1 MGEAAHVALSAI
13 GKQDTYLLSKDPE
26 ESFFNYNTEQHAE
39 FRKFHRNRNIVA
51 PSNRQATWPFG
62 ETIKVQYDP
71 RTNMGDYLSNMY
83 VSLTLPA
90 LEVGGNYAD
99 QVGRHIFEYVKMF
112 VDEIEVETF
121 WGDWGIIHDEMYTEM
136 SEKVANRF
144 LLNRSLAFD
153 TSDSAN
159 NYAEYASD
167 VVVPLNFFFSRK
179 YAADE
184 YESNQPNRP
193 YFPACACH
201 RQKIEF
207 EFKFHPQQ
215 FFANTTQTLTLSE
228 FDIVTEEIST
238 TRDERAYTMNHRG
251 LWVTDVVKK
260 HPVVVTDPNSTVI
273 KNQLVPN
280 IPVKTLHWF
289 FRNTKF
295 EDPLVV
301 KESGETEE
309 GNFYIHNRFNFSSNV
324 NFDQL
329 NTFFDPVMDNARFY
343 IQGNQLPNITSS
355 DHTYFKYYIPFE
367 KRLSRPIRNIYS
379 YAFSMHPVN
388 VQPSGSLDFSQL
400 ESNKTIIECNLL
412 PTSETYSLHM
422 YYTGYE
428 TFKFENGFMSRAYSP

>member
-13 GKQDTYLLSKDPE
+13 GKQDPYLISKNPDQ
-26 ESFFNYNTEQHAE
+26 SFFNYNIERHSE
-39 FRKFHRNRNIVA
+39 FRKFHRNRNITP
-51 PSNRQATWPFG
+51 PSNRPDTWPFG
-62 ETIKVQYDP
+62 ETIKVQFDP
-71 RTNMGDYLSNMY
+71 KNMGDLLSNMY
-83 VSLTLPA
+83 LSLTLPA

-99 QVGRHIFEYVKMF
+99 QVGRHILSHVKMF
-112 VDEIEVETF
+112 VDELEVETF
-121 WGDWGIIHDEMYTEM
+121 WGDWGILHDELYTEM

-144 LLNRSLAFD
+144 LVNRSLAFD
-153 TSDSAN
+153 SSETAN
-159 NYAEYASD
+159 NYAEYESD

-179 YAADE
+179 FASDE

-207 EFKFHPQQ
+207 EFTFHPQT
-215 FFANTTQTLTLSE
+215 FFANTAQTLTLSH
-228 FDIVTEEIST
+228 FDIVTEEIT
-238 TRDERAYTMNHRG
+238 LGAEERLYSMNHQG

-260 HPVVVTDPNSTVI
+260 HPVILTDPNQSFI
-273 KNQLVPN
+273 KNQLVPK

-295 EDPLVV
+295 EDPALV
-301 KESGETEE
+301 KEAGETDE

-324 NFDQL
+324 NFDEL
-329 NTFFDPVMDNARFY
+329 NTFFDPVMDKARFY
-343 IQGNQLPNITSS
+343 IQGTQLPNMTST
-355 DHTYFKYYIPFE
+355 DHTFYKYYVPYE

-379 YAFSMHPVN
+379 YSFSMNPVN

-400 ESNKTIIECNLL
+400 QSNKTTIECDLL
-412 PTSETYSLHM
+412 PTSETYSLHI

-428 TFKFENGFMSRAYSP
+428 TFKFEGGYMSRAY